1 MITGDTQGVRRY
13 CHYAKYNL
21 HCVWVMAVLG
31 YEMSERTRRKVRA
44 RSGFQKDEMG
54 LQYKACALMSSDEEG
69 LKEGITESCQ
79 PYL

>member
-1 MITGDTQGVRRY
+1 MLAGGTESIGRY

-21 HCVWVMAVLG
+21 YCIWVMAVLG

-54 LQYKACALMSSDEEG
+54 LQYKACALMSLDEEG

-79 PYL
+79 PCL